1 MKKLQD
7 LTLFDKFLFDET
19 MDIPEAHEAAL
30 QIILGDD
37 KLRLLTHTQTEKE
50 FRTAPWLRS
59 IRLDVFAMDQ
69 RERIYNT
76 ESQKEEKNDLVKR
89 SRFYQALI
97 DSSLLAPGDTNFNLI
112 KDTCIIMITPFDL
125 FGKGKY
131 CYTFRTRCDEDPS
144 LLLEDGAV
152 RIFLNSHGTNPEEVS
167 EELVEFLKYM
177 ESTDAFLAENSK
189 NEKIKQIHK
198 HVSQIKASEEM
209 GVKYM
214 QKWEERVLDREKG
227 REEGLAE
234 GREKGRE
241 EGLAEGREE
250 GKAEGLIETAIS
262 MYKNGISK
270 PLIAKVTGFS
280 EEKIDK
286 ILKDA

>member
-19 MDIPEAHEAAL
+19 MAAFYPSGCICDWSKGTHL
-30 QIILGDD
+30 QHGISKG
-37 KLRLLTHTQTEKE
+37 KE
-50 FRTAPWLRS
+50 
-59 IRLDVFAMDQ
+59 
-69 RERIYNT
+69 
-76 ESQKEEKNDLVKR
+76 
-89 SRFYQALI
+89 
-97 DSSLLAPGDTNFNLI
+97 
-112 KDTCIIMITPFDL
+112 
-125 FGKGKY
+125 KY

-144 LLLEDGAV
+144 LLLEDGTV

-167 EELVEFLKYM
+167 AELVEFLKYM

-198 HVSQIKASEEM
+198 HVSQIKANEEM

-214 QKWEERVLDREKG
+214 QKWEERVYDREK
-227 REEGLAE
+227 
-234 GREKGRE
+234 
-241 EGLAEGREE
+241 GREE

-286 ILKDA
+286 ILKN